1 MEDIHDV
8 AEAYGNRVLWIAVV
22 GLVIGILGS
31 MYLARSIKKLMFGL
45 EPEEISSLYE
55 ERSAVIQSVRE
66 GIMVIDKEGCISLVN
81 QAAYEILSL
90 EKNKI

>member
-1 MEDIHDV
+1 
-8 AEAYGNRVLWIAVV
+8 
-22 GLVIGILGS
+22 
-31 MYLARSIKKLMFGL
+31 MFGL